1 MNELKR
7 FGVAVANTLGPP
19 LMALAKLVNF
29 VLIPAGELISG
40 ISGGIRNVIGNT
52 TTMNDGIVGPGGV
65 TAMTGPA
72 GTFKLNPRDSVMATT
87 NPITMNNPVPAPTN
101 AMGEKQ
107 TVVMNARVRGRDLV
121 FLSDR
126 PGAGGDAGYEGLA

>member
-1 MNELKR
+1 MGSE
-7 FGVAVANTLGPP
+7 
-19 LMALAKLVNF
+19 MC
-29 VLIPAGELISG
+29 
-40 ISGGIRNVIGNT
+40 IR
-52 TTMNDGIVGPGGV
+52 D
-65 TAMTGPA
+65 
-72 GTFKLNPRDSVMATT
+72 R
-87 NPITMNNPVPAPTN
+87 NNPVPAPTN